1 MDLEKYLEQYS
12 KYQNQI
18 DLISNHYS
26 NLDEAIRRLDQIQKI
41 ENLTSAQYMLNI
53 HDHIN
58 MVNNFLAS
66 YNAINNRAMFHEQ
79 LNIANKVALIN
90 SNIEKIQHVQSLI
103 EKVNLQNHSNVLFDL
118 KIREILKSYN
128 DFEILNSKDPD
139 DTPSAP
145 IDIENTKAKL
155 NELLNLKKLITIE
168 NVLALITFLLPV
180 HSMLLI
186 FYPELRG
193 ESERIHNL
201 ISELVAVAL
210 LLSSNKSS
218 KD

>member
-26 NLDEAIRRLDQIQKI
+26 NLDEAIRRIDQIQKI
-41 ENLTSAQYMLNI
+41 ENLTSAEYMLNI
-53 HDHIN
+53 QDHIN

-66 YNAINNRAMFHEQ
+66 YDAINNRARFHEQ

-90 SNIEKIQHVQSLI
+90 SNIEKIQNVQSLI
-103 EKVNLQNHSNVLFDL
+103 EKVNLQNYSNVLFDL
-118 KIREILKSYN
+118 KVREILKSYN
-128 DFEILNSKDPD
+128 DLENLLD
-139 DTPSAP
+139 DTPPAP
-145 IDIENTKAKL
+145 IEIQDTKVKL

-168 NVLALITFLLPV
+168 NVLALITFLLPI

-201 ISELVAVAL
+201 ISELVTVAL
-210 LLSSNKSS
+210 LLFSNKSN

>member
-26 NLDEAIRRLDQIQKI
+26 NLDEAIRRIDQIQKI
-41 ENLTSAQYMLNI
+41 ENLTSAEYMLNI
-53 HDHIN
+53 QDHIN

-66 YNAINNRAMFHEQ
+66 YDAINNRARFHEQ
-79 LNIANKVALIN
+79 SNIANKVALIN
-90 SNIEKIQHVQSLI
+90 SNIEKIQNVQSLI
-103 EKVNLQNHSNVLFDL
+103 EKVNLQNYSNVLFDL
-118 KIREILKSYN
+118 KVREILKSYN
-128 DFEILNSKDPD
+128 DLENLLD
-139 DTPSAP
+139 DTPPAP
-145 IDIENTKAKL
+145 IEIQDTKVKL

-168 NVLALITFLLPV
+168 NVLALITFLLPI

-201 ISELVAVAL
+201 ISELVTVAL
-210 LLSSNKSS
+210 LLFSNKSS

>member
-18 DLISNHYS
+18 DLISNHYY

-41 ENLTSAQYMLNI
+41 ENLTSAEYMLNI
-53 HDHIN
+53 QDHIN

-66 YNAINNRAMFHEQ
+66 YDAINNCARFHEQ

-90 SNIEKIQHVQSLI
+90 SNIEKIQSVQSLI
-103 EKVNLQNHSNVLFDL
+103 EKVNLQNYSNVLFDF

-128 DFEILNSKDPD
+128 DFENIGSKNSD
-139 DTPSAP
+139 DSISIP
-145 IDIENTKAKL
+145 IEAENTKTKL
-155 NELLNLKKLITIE
+155 NELINLKKLITLE
-168 NVLALITFLLPV
+168 NALSLITHLLFL
-180 HSMLLI
+180 HSILMF
-186 FYPELRG
+186 FYPNLRG
-193 ESERIHNL
+193 QSERMHNL
-201 ISELVAVAL
+201 ISELVSVVVLWSA
-210 LLSSNKSS
+210 NKSS

>member
-41 ENLTSAQYMLNI
+41 ENLTSAEYMLNI
-53 HDHIN
+53 QDHIN

-66 YNAINNRAMFHEQ
+66 YDAINNCARFNEQ

-90 SNIEKIQHVQSLI
+90 SNIEKIQSVQSLI
-103 EKVNLQNHSNVLFDL
+103 EKVNLQNYSNVLFDL
-118 KIREILKSYN
+118 KVREILKSYN
-128 DFEILNSKDPD
+128 DPENLLD

-145 IDIENTKAKL
+145 IEIQDTKVKL

-168 NVLALITFLLPV
+168 NVLALITFLLPI

-193 ESERIHNL
+193 ESERIHDL
-201 ISELVAVAL
+201 ISELVTVAL
-210 LLSSNKSS
+210 LLFSNKSS

>member
-26 NLDEAIRRLDQIQKI
+26 NLDEAIRRIDQIQKI
-41 ENLTSAQYMLNI
+41 ENLTSAEYMLNI
-53 HDHIN
+53 QDHIN

-66 YNAINNRAMFHEQ
+66 YDAINNRARFHEQ

-90 SNIEKIQHVQSLI
+90 SNIEKIQNVQSLI
-103 EKVNLQNHSNVLFDL
+103 EKVNLQNYSNVLFDW
-118 KIREILKSYN
+118 KVREILKSYN
-128 DFEILNSKDPD
+128 DLENLLD
-139 DTPSAP
+139 DTPPAP
-145 IDIENTKAKL
+145 IEIQDTKVKL

-168 NVLALITFLLPV
+168 NVLALITFLLPI

-201 ISELVAVAL
+201 ISELVTVAL
-210 LLSSNKSS
+210 LLFSNKSN

>member
-26 NLDEAIRRLDQIQKI
+26 NLDEAIRRIDQIQKI
-41 ENLTSAQYMLNI
+41 ENLTSAEYMLNI
-53 HDHIN
+53 QDHIN

-66 YNAINNRAMFHEQ
+66 YDAINNRARFHEQ

-90 SNIEKIQHVQSLI
+90 SNIEKIQNVQSLI
-103 EKVNLQNHSNVLFDL
+103 EKINLQNYSNVLFDL
-118 KIREILKSYN
+118 KVREILKSYN
-128 DFEILNSKDPD
+128 DLENLLD
-139 DTPSAP
+139 DTPPAP
-145 IDIENTKAKL
+145 IEIQDTKVKL

-168 NVLALITFLLPV
+168 NVLALITFLLPI

-201 ISELVAVAL
+201 ISELVTVAL
-210 LLSSNKSS
+210 LLFSNKSS

>member
-26 NLDEAIRRLDQIQKI
+26 NLDEAIRRIDQIQKI
-41 ENLTSAQYMLNI
+41 ENLTSAEYMLNI
-53 HDHIN
+53 QDHIN

-66 YNAINNRAMFHEQ
+66 YDAINNRARFHEQ

-90 SNIEKIQHVQSLI
+90 SNIEKIQNVQSLI
-103 EKVNLQNHSNVLFDL
+103 EKVNLQNYSNVLFDL
-118 KIREILKSYN
+118 KVREILKSYN
-128 DFEILNSKDPD
+128 DLENLLD
-139 DTPSAP
+139 DTPPAP
-145 IDIENTKAKL
+145 IEIQDTKVKL

-168 NVLALITFLLPV
+168 NVLALITFLLPI

-201 ISELVAVAL
+201 ISELVTVAL
-210 LLSSNKSS
+210 LLFSNKSS

>member
-1 MDLEKYLEQYS
+1 MDLEKYLEQYN

-26 NLDEAIRRLDQIQKI
+26 NLDEALRRIDQIQKI
-41 ENLTSAQYMLNI
+41 ENLTSAEYILNI

-58 MVNNFLAS
+58 MVNNFLA
-66 YNAINNRAMFHEQ
+66 YYDAINNRAMFHEQ
-79 LNIANKVALIN
+79 LNIANKAALIN

-103 EKVNLQNHSNVLFDL
+103 EKVNLQNYSNVLFDL

-128 DFEILNSKDPD
+128 DFESLNSKDPD
-139 DTPSAP
+139 ETPSAP
-145 IDIENTKAKL
+145 IEIENTKAKL
-155 NELLNLKKLITIE
+155 NELLNLKKLITLE
-168 NVLALITFLLPV
+168 NVLALITFLLPI

-201 ISELVAVAL
+201 ISELVSVVVLWSA
-210 LLSSNKSS
+210 NKSS

>member
-1 MDLEKYLEQYS
+1 
-12 KYQNQI
+12 
-18 DLISNHYS
+18 
-26 NLDEAIRRLDQIQKI
+26 
-41 ENLTSAQYMLNI
+41 MLNI

-79 LNIANKVALIN
+79 LNIANKAALIN
-90 SNIEKIQHVQSLI
+90 SNIEKIQRVQSLI
-103 EKVNLQNHSNVLFDL
+103 EKVNLQNYSNVLFDF

-128 DFEILNSKDPD
+128 YFESLNSKDPYE
-139 DTPSAP
+139 TPSAP
-145 IDIENTKAKL
+145 IEIENTKAKL
-155 NELLNLKKLITIE
+155 SELLNLKKLITLE
-168 NVLALITFLLPV
+168 NVLALITFLLPI

-210 LLSSNKSS
+210 LLFSNKPN

>member
-18 DLISNHYS
+18 NLISNHYS

-41 ENLTSAQYMLNI
+41 ENLTSDEYMLNI
-53 HDHIN
+53 QDHIN

-66 YNAINNRAMFHEQ
+66 YDAINNRARFHEQ

-90 SNIEKIQHVQSLI
+90 SNIEKIQNVQSLI
-103 EKVNLQNHSNVLFDL
+103 EKINLQNYSNVLFDL
-118 KIREILKSYN
+118 KVREILKSYN
-128 DFEILNSKDPD
+128 DLENLLD

-145 IDIENTKAKL
+145 IEIQDTKVKL
-155 NELLNLKKLITIE
+155 NELINLKKLITIE
-168 NVLALITFLLPV
+168 NVFALITFLLPI

-201 ISELVAVAL
+201 ISELVTVAL
-210 LLSSNKSS
+210 LLFSNKSN

>member
-18 DLISNHYS
+18 NLISNHYS

-41 ENLTSAQYMLNI
+41 ENLTSAEYMLNI
-53 HDHIN
+53 QDHIN

-66 YNAINNRAMFHEQ
+66 YDAINNRARFHEQ

-90 SNIEKIQHVQSLI
+90 SNIEEIQNVQSLI
-103 EKVNLQNHSNVLFDL
+103 EKINLQNYSNVLFDL
-118 KIREILKSYN
+118 KVREILKSYN
-128 DFEILNSKDPD
+128 NLENLLD

-145 IDIENTKAKL
+145 IEIQDTKVKL

-168 NVLALITFLLPV
+168 NVLALITFLLPI

-193 ESERIHNL
+193 ESERIHDL
-201 ISELVAVAL
+201 ISELVTVAL
-210 LLSSNKSS
+210 LLFSNKSS

>member
-18 DLISNHYS
+18 NLISNHYS

-41 ENLTSAQYMLNI
+41 ENLTSAEYMLNI
-53 HDHIN
+53 QDHIN

-66 YNAINNRAMFHEQ
+66 YDAINNRARFHEQ

-90 SNIEKIQHVQSLI
+90 SNIEKIQNVQSLI
-103 EKVNLQNHSNVLFDL
+103 EKINLQNYSNVLFDL
-118 KIREILKSYN
+118 KVREILKSYN
-128 DFEILNSKDPD
+128 NLENLLD

-145 IDIENTKAKL
+145 IEIQDTKVKL

-168 NVLALITFLLPV
+168 NVLALITFLLPI

-193 ESERIHNL
+193 ESERIHDL
-201 ISELVAVAL
+201 ISELVTVAL
-210 LLSSNKSS
+210 LLFSNKSS